1 MNRSLGRRL
10 SGLSLGAL
18 LLAGTA
24 VPASAASPSPGAAD
38 ERLTVAVAFY
48 PIEEATRAI
57 AGDRIEIVGLTPVGG
72 SPHDLEL
79 TPAMVDDLAGA
90 DLVLYLG
97 GGFQAAV
104 ADMVDSLPDGVE
116 AIDLL
121 AGQELLPVDDQ
132 LAGTDGEVDGEVLEG
147 GFDPHVWLDPVR
159 FGQMVGAIEAA
170 LGSADPAN
178 AAAYAEGS
186 AAYQARLAIL
196 HDRLAASLAECAS
209 RTIVTS
215 HRAFGYFA
223 QRYDLE
229 QLPIAGVSPNQ
240 EPDPRSLE
248 AVAQAARDR
257 VVRTIFY
264 ESVVPRAFADTVARE
279 IGAVVDALE
288 PVESLTQEQLD
299 LGLSYLALMD
309 QNRAALVRGLPCFG
323 D

>member
-1 MNRSLGRRL
+1 MNRIPGRDL
-10 SGLSLGAL
+10 ASLSLGAL

-24 VPASAASPSPGAAD
+24 APAAAASPSPDPAAD
-38 ERLTVAVAFY
+38 RLTVAVAFY
-48 PIEEATRAI
+48 PIEEAARAI
-57 AGDRIEIVGLTPVGG
+57 AGDRIEIAGLTPVGG
-72 SPHDLEL
+72 SPHDLEV
-79 TPAMVDDLAGA
+79 TPAMVDELAGA

-97 GGFQAAV
+97 GGFQSAIADVV
-104 ADMVDSLPDGVE
+104 ASLPDGVE

-159 FGQMVGAIEAA
+159 FGQMVGTIEAA
-170 LGSADPAN
+170 LSTADPAS
-178 AAAYAEGS
+178 AATYAEGS
-186 AAYQARLAIL
+186 AAYQARLGIL
-196 HDRLAASLAECAS
+196 HDRLAASLADCAS

-223 QRYDLE
+223 ERYGLE
-229 QLPIAGVSPNQ
+229 QLPIAGVSPDQ

-257 VVRTIFY
+257 GVRTIFY